1 MNGSDCRFCF
11 SYDEPLSYLIYAA
24 CDMILVPS
32 MFEPC
37 GLTQMI
43 AMRFG
48 SGACVCGGGHA
59 LWVRCVCVCVCV
71 CGGVGGHALWVRCMC
86 ECGGG
91 EA

>member
-71 CGGVGGHALWVRCMC
+71 CVW
-86 ECGGG
+86 CGGTCALG
-91 EA
+91 QVHV